1 VLTHALLAKCY
12 TFPQWSETI
21 ISTFGKVC
29 KTIGNSLKLVTKFE
43 AFDFEN
49 SYLTCVSDVCGM
61 TPSVLIMPLLNWKA
75 WGYCDGICDDHDDAD
90 EKLLRK
96 SSHFQ
101 SVQNQ

>member
-1 VLTHALLAKCY
+1 MPLTVLRAGSYEVWCSCNFWQSATHY
-12 TFPQWSETI
+12 PQWSETI
-21 ISTFGKVC
+21 ISHFWKSVQNYWQL
-29 KTIGNSLKLVTKFE
+29 IKLVTKFE

-90 EKLLRK
+90 EK
-96 SSHFQ
+96 
-101 SVQNQ
+101 